1 MPSSIRTLRIF
12 EAYRNSLF
20 ETASCFRSSLHCRRV
35 FWGSLCLCGR
45 NLCHNGGLRHFISSR
60 CGLTARTSF
69 HLDLEFSSGKLIQK
83 RTHSCV
89 AGLVVASRQ
98 HPCADRGLLKKDLE
112 LSSVDKMSPGASPAV
127 TGTTSVL
134 TCGLVSQLDVFAQS
148 RVTNY
153 AKRICTSPVSKSSSS
168 VCLAKPLY
176 SLKKIVRMDLQIP
189 VELFYGGS
197 LERSQ
202 ITATGFAELE
212 KDAFIAACMHAER
225 CLDALSIPLFS
236 AAGRQK
242 KRVEELRREGRWSP
256 MPQDP
261 PQEFSTDN
269 IPPCICFVSS
279 HLLPESEKKQILH
292 SPGGEGKED
301 SARNSS
307 GHGAAVCGGASGEET
322 ASKKRSSG
330 PTRFTRLAGE
340 KPFQNLSTAPYGGG
354 GGHPRSL
361 RRQRSKDFSR
371 RFGSDPFLNSFNEM
385 QNLYQTILQ
394 HQQSSSDAEEEDDV
408 PVAIETHEIEI
419 LQPSRFSSSDTRKSS
434 SSSSAAL
441 GGSQFEGTEERFSS
455 FSSNSRRGTSNAS
468 HTATANGHLHK
479 ECHSNRGSGPLGTSH
494 ASSSPPSFRNFSRP
508 SPGSINFIGSAS
520 TDNSP
525 NRSYYIPSHFNCAD
539 ETEGGQFKLVD
550 VSIDKWLPERKNP
563 ICVCIRD
570 STVHERLKE
579 HWEQHL
585 LEGAEKTSSFDE
597 CVEVT
602 KAEQEANIQ
611 QNGRWRTVLLCWYT
625 ASVVVPG
632 LFPSKTEKMDDAS
645 SSVLSSCS
653 SAPQMNNPPRK
664 LIAIGKATTL
674 DAAKDLCAMHA
685 EELLNF
691 FGIPLSSNPETQ
703 LTHFDGCLRWGRFAA
718 PEPVPFE
725 KGIADPN
732 LPLPNKE
739 WYVPRKAR
747 LRVSPMTVTEKLQA
761 LNRRV
766 VSQYR
771 QHHIEVDLLHFRQYD
786 GVMAASPVCLRDFM
800 LSQQHPF
807 ECAIMNFHLAPNEF
821 RASVYLP
828 LPAEYGVRG
837 GCAVGRTEEIAYHL
851 CAMNAMDVLFAL
863 DCVPTTLLERPRWQ
877 DYLKERANLGMILPL
892 SYRVTLQSSSEREDG
907 EKLGQNAALFKPS
920 PSLRSPP
927 GIRDAPNSW
936 SSEIPPSDQIWKVLM
951 TNADDFDVV
960 PDPAHIPALQ
970 GLEVVNLLRRM
981 FTRFLRGAASGYDTG
996 SMRTTSTG
1004 LNKKSLDNTDESS
1017 SRDLRNVKKVRSPSS
1032 SLAPAGPLKCL
1043 RHYCGYQHQNG
1054 IRRVRANSCWLELP
1068 LDKSLYGHRIAYGR
1082 CLTRNGAE
1090 RAFFIHAFRILRSL
1104 RAAPWEEWSEAEL
1117 RQRLYGE
1124 DELVMKKE
1132 IDFWRLLV
1140 KHVLDPSPLLEV
1152 EEGNASSH
1160 PYSSSSGLTGGS
1172 ELSTAG
1178 RGKHQVPVAELVVTE
1193 RDGNP
1198 KNSTPVVDISTP
1210 SPNPVMTPQLASL
1223 TFL

>member
-1 MPSSIRTLRIF
+1 MPPSIRALSIF
-12 EAYRNSLF
+12 EVCRTSPF
-20 ETASCFRSSLHCRRV
+20 EASVCFRSSLHCRKV
-35 FWGSLCLCGR
+35 FLSTLCLCGK
-45 NLCHNGGLRHFISSR
+45 NSSHIKGLRRVISAR
-60 CGLTARTSF
+60 CDLTAHISF
-69 HLDLEFSSGKLIQK
+69 FFYHEFPSGLLFQK
-83 RTHSCV
+83 RTQTCV

-112 LSSVDKMSPGASPAV
+112 LSSSDKSSTDSSPTV
-127 TGTTSVL
+127 TSATSVL
-134 TCGLVSQLDVFAQS
+134 TCGVVSQLDVFAQS
-148 RVTNY
+148 RVANY
-153 AKRICTSPVSKSSSS
+153 AKRICTSSLSKCSSSI
-168 VCLAKPLY
+168 CLAKPLY
-176 SLKKIVRMDLQIP
+176 NLKKMVRMDLQIP

-202 ITATGFAELE
+202 ITATGFAEQE

-236 AAGRQK
+236 AAGRQR
-242 KRVEELRREGRWSP
+242 KRVEELRQEGRWSP

-261 PQEFSTDN
+261 PQEFSTDSL
-269 IPPCICFVSS
+269 PPSICFVSP
-279 HLLPESEKKQILH
+279 HLLSEKEKKQVLH
-292 SPGGEGKED
+292 TSGGEGGEGSVK
-301 SARNSS
+301 SS
-307 GHGAAVCGGASGEET
+307 SSHGAGISGMTNGEEMS
-322 ASKKRSSG
+322 SKKRSNG
-330 PTRFTRLAGE
+330 PARFTRLAGE
-340 KPFQNLSTAPYGGG
+340 KPFQNLSSAPYGGG
-354 GGHPRSL
+354 HSRSL
-361 RRQRSKDFSR
+361 RRQRSRDFSR
-371 RFGSDPFLNSFNEM
+371 RFGSDPFLSSFNEM

-394 HQQSSSDAEEEDDV
+394 HQQNSSDAEEEDDV

-419 LQPSRFSSSDTRKSS
+419 LQPSRFSSSHTRKSS
-434 SSSSAAL
+434 SSSTAGL
-441 GGSQFEGTEERFSS
+441 GGSETEREEEGFSS
-455 FSSNSRRGTSNAS
+455 FSSHHQRDTPSFS
-468 HTATANGHLHK
+468 HTATASRHPHK
-479 ECHSNRGSGPLGTSH
+479 ECHTSRGSGPLGTSH
-494 ASSSPPSFRNFSRP
+494 SSSSPPSFRHSSRP

-525 NRSYYIPSHFNCAD
+525 NRSYYIPSHFKCVD

-550 VSIDKWLPERKNP
+550 VSVDKWLPERKNP

-570 STVHERLKE
+570 ATVHERLKE
-579 HWEQHL
+579 YWEQQS
-585 LEGAEKTSSFDE
+585 LEGAEKASSFDE

-632 LFPSKTEKMDDAS
+632 LQPSKTDEMDDAS
-645 SSVLSSCS
+645 PSVLSTS
-653 SAPQMNNPPRK
+653 SSSPHMKNTPKK

-674 DAAKDLCAMHA
+674 ETAKDLCAMHA

-691 FGIPLSSNPETQ
+691 FGIPLSTNPETQ

-725 KGIADPN
+725 KGIVDPN

-771 QHHIEVDLLHFRQYD
+771 QHHIEVDLLHSRQYD
-786 GVMAASPVCLRDFM
+786 TVMAASPACVRDFM

-807 ECAIMNFHLAPNEF
+807 ECAIMNFHLAPNEY

-877 DYLKERANLGMILPL
+877 EYLKERANLGMILPL
-892 SYRVTLQSSSEREDG
+892 SYRVSLQSSSAKEEG
-907 EKLGQNAALFKPS
+907 EKIGQNASLFKPS

-960 PDPAHIPALQ
+960 PDPAHCPALQ
-970 GLEVVNLLRRM
+970 GLEVVNLLRKM
-981 FTRFLRGAASGYDTG
+981 FTRFLRHAASGCGTG
-996 SMRTTSTG
+996 SMKTTTTSTN
-1004 LNKKSLDNTDESS
+1004 NKSTSNTDESCNE
-1017 SRDLRNVKKVRSPSS
+1017 DLRSSKKVRFPSP

-1068 LDKSLYGHRIAYGR
+1068 LDKNLYGHRIAYGR

-1090 RAFFIHAFRILRSL
+1090 RAFFIHAFRILRAL
-1104 RAAPWEEWSEAEL
+1104 RLAPWEEWPEAEL
-1117 RQRLYGE
+1117 RQRMYGE
-1124 DELVMKKE
+1124 DESVMKKE

-1140 KHVLDPSPLLEV
+1140 KHVLDPSPLLDE
-1152 EEGNASSH
+1152 EEGNSSSQ
-1160 PYSSSSGLTGGS
+1160 PYSSGSGLNSGGVQS
-1172 ELSTAG
+1172 PSG
-1178 RGKHQVPVAELVVTE
+1178 RGKHQVPSAEIVSSAC
-1193 RDGNP
+1193 DGNAEI
-1198 KNSTPVVDISTP
+1198 STPVVDISTP
-1210 SPNPVMTPQLASL
+1210 SPNPAMTPQLASL